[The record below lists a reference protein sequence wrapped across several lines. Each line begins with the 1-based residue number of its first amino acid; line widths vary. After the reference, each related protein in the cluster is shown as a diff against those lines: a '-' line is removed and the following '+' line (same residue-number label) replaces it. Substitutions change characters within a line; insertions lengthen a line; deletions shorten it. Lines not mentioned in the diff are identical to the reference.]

1 MGSVADDLRR
11 SLREKTRTLSF
22 DERFAL
28 TARLA
33 EADIDLYGAAH
44 TTSRDVAK
52 RVFIRQR
59 QTGRRPSRV
68 MQEAGD

>member
-11 SLREKTRTLSF
+11 SLREQTLTLSL
-22 DERFAL
+22 DERLAL

-33 EADIDLYGAAH
+33 EADIDLYCAAH
-44 TTSRDVAK
+44 NTSREAAK